1 MDHHHYYYYYY
12 LVLINHQIHQYQY
25 NQQLKEI
32 FEILKQ
38 MMLLDIVFV
47 FVFVVF

>member
-1 MDHHHYYYYYY
+1 MDHHHYY
-12 LVLINHQIHQYQY
+12 LVLLIHQIHQYQY

-38 MMLLDIVFV
+38 MMLLVNVFEYLDHDIDK
-47 FVFVVF
+47 

>member
-1 MDHHHYYYYYY
+1 MDHHHYYP
-12 LVLINHQIHQYQY
+12 VLLFHQIHQYQY

-38 MMLLDIVFV
+38 MMLLVNVFEYLDHDIDK
-47 FVFVVF
+47 